1 MFGQIQPLTSADLP
15 GCLALARDRGWLPE
29 EGKWRLLFDL
39 AVVYG
44 VRDSAGELAGVAVL
58 TRYGAE
64 FAVIGMMLVA
74 TRYGGRGLG
83 RALMNRALAEV
94 GDAIVFL
101 HATPVGR
108 PLYEKLGFVPAGA
121 SHTYLGGFR
130 PRATAAPAGSVPAGS
145 ALAGSVLAGSVL
157 AGSVLAGSVSAGSV
171 SAGPAT
177 AGRAPAAATA
187 AEGGSRPAGPGDLMA
202 IRRLDARAN
211 GTDRA
216 LLVRRLPGF
225 TEQLRVTERPGGITG
240 YAGAYRGVAYTC
252 IGPVIAETADDA
264 KTLIADVAS
273 GIAGPVRIDLG
284 DRHPQLREWVVGRG
298 LTPGASAAL
307 MVLGGRPLPGDRARC
322 FAPLMRALG

>member
-44 VRDSAGELAGVAVL
+44 VRDTAGELAAVAVL

-83 RALMNRALAEV
+83 RALMNRALADV

-130 PRATAAPAGSVPAGS
+130 PTATAAPAGA
-145 ALAGSVLAGSVL
+145 ARA
-157 AGSVLAGSVSAGSV
+157 VSAA
-171 SAGPAT
+171 AGP
-177 AGRAPAAATA
+177 APAAAAA
-187 AEGGSRPAGPGDLMA
+187 AEGGSRLAGPGDLMA

-252 IGPVIAETADDA
+252 IGPVIAETVDDA
-264 KTLIADVAS
+264 KTLIADVA
-273 GIAGPVRIDLG
+273 GAIAGPVRIDLG
-284 DRHPQLREWVVGRG
+284 DSHPQLREWAVGRG

>member
-29 EGKWRLLFDL
+29 ERKWRLLFDL

-44 VRDSAGELAGVAVL
+44 VRDPAGELAGVAVL
-58 TRYGAE
+58 TRYGTE

-83 RALMNRALAEV
+83 RALMNRALADV

-101 HATPVGR
+101 HANPVGR

-130 PRATAAPAGSVPAGS
+130 S
-145 ALAGSVLAGSVL
+145 A
-157 AGSVLAGSVSAGSV
+157 
-171 SAGPAT
+171 
-177 AGRAPAAATA
+177 APAAAVA

-240 YAGAYRGVAYTC
+240 YAGAYRGVAYAC
-252 IGPVIAETADDA
+252 IGPVIAETVEDA
-264 KTLIADVAS
+264 KTLIADVAGS
-273 GIAGPVRIDLG
+273 IAGPLRIDLG
-284 DRHPQLREWVVGRG
+284 DGHPQLREWAVGRG

>member
-29 EGKWRLLFDL
+29 ERKWRLLFDL

-44 VRDSAGELAGVAVL
+44 VRDPAGELAGVAVL

-83 RALMNRALAEV
+83 RALMNRALADV

-130 PRATAAPAGSVPAGS
+130 S
-145 ALAGSVLAGSVL
+145 A
-157 AGSVLAGSVSAGSV
+157 
-171 SAGPAT
+171 
-177 AGRAPAAATA
+177 APAAAVA

-240 YAGAYRGVAYTC
+240 YAGAYRGVAYAC
-252 IGPVIAETADDA
+252 IGPVIAETVDDA
-264 KTLIADVAS
+264 KTLIADVAGS
-273 GIAGPVRIDLG
+273 IAGPVRIDLG
-284 DRHPQLREWVVGRG
+284 DRHPQLREWAVGRG
-298 LTPGASAAL
+298 LMPGASAAL

>member
-29 EGKWRLLFDL
+29 ERKWRLLFDL

-44 VRDSAGELAGVAVL
+44 VRDPAGELAGVAVL
-58 TRYGAE
+58 TRFGAE

-101 HATPVGR
+101 HATPAGR

-121 SHTYLGGFR
+121 SQTYLGGFR
-130 PRATAAPAGSVPAGS
+130 SATPAAPAASATAARAASATAAPAAS
-145 ALAGSVLAGSVL
+145 A
-157 AGSVLAGSVSAGSV
+157 SA
-171 SAGPAT
+171 
-177 AGRAPAAATA
+177 APAAAA

-225 TEQLRVTERPGGITG
+225 TDQLRVTERPGGITG
-240 YAGAYRGVAYTC
+240 YAGVYRGVAYAC
-252 IGPVIAETADDA
+252 IGPVIAETVDDA
-264 KTLIADVAS
+264 KTLIADAAGS
-273 GIAGPVRIDLG
+273 IAGRVRIDLS
-284 DRHPQLREWVVGRG
+284 DRHPQLQEWAVGRG

>member
-15 GCLALARDRGWLPE
+15 GCLALARDRGWPPE

-83 RALMNRALAEV
+83 RALMNRALADV
-94 GDAIVFL
+94 GDAIVSL

-108 PLYEKLGFVPAGA
+108 PLCEKLGFVSAGA

-130 PRATAAPAGSVPAGS
+130 PLAISTPVGATPVGATPVGATPVGATPVGATPVGATPA
-145 ALAGSVLAGSVL
+145 
-157 AGSVLAGSVSAGSV
+157 VSAT
-171 SAGPAT
+171 AGPAH
-177 AGRAPAAATA
+177 AAAA
-187 AEGGSRPAGPGDLMA
+187 VAEGGSRPAGPGDLMA
-202 IRRLDARAN
+202 IRRLDTRAN

-225 TEQLRVTERPGGITG
+225 TEQLRVTERPGCITG

-252 IGPVIAETADDA
+252 IGPVIAETVDDA

-273 GIAGPVRIDLG
+273 AIAGPVRIDLG
-284 DRHPQLREWVVGRG
+284 DSHPQLREWAVGRG

>member
-29 EGKWRLLFDL
+29 ERKWRLLFDL

-44 VRDSAGELAGVAVL
+44 VRDPVGELAGVAVL
-58 TRYGAE
+58 TRYGTE

-83 RALMNRALAEV
+83 RALMNRALADV

-130 PRATAAPAGSVPAGS
+130 S
-145 ALAGSVLAGSVL
+145 A
-157 AGSVLAGSVSAGSV
+157 
-171 SAGPAT
+171 
-177 AGRAPAAATA
+177 APAAAVA

-252 IGPVIAETADDA
+252 IGPVIAETVEDA
-264 KTLIADVAS
+264 KTLIADVAGS
-273 GIAGPVRIDLG
+273 IAGPVRIDLG
-284 DRHPQLREWVVGRG
+284 DRHPQLREWAVGRG

>member
-44 VRDSAGELAGVAVL
+44 VRDPAGELAGVAVL

-83 RALMNRALAEV
+83 HALMNRALAEV
-94 GDAIVFL
+94 GDAVVFL

-121 SHTYLGGFR
+121 SRTYLGGFG
-130 PRATAAPAGSVPAGS
+130 PPATAAPAGA
-145 ALAGSVLAGSVL
+145 AT
-157 AGSVLAGSVSAGSV
+157 
-171 SAGPAT
+171 AGPAPAVSAPAVSAPAVSAPAGAAT
-177 AGRAPAAATA
+177 AGPAPAAAAA
-187 AEGGSRPAGPGDLMA
+187 AERGSRPAGPGDLMA

-252 IGPVIAETADDA
+252 IGPVIAETVDDA
-264 KTLIADVAS
+264 KTLIADVAGS
-273 GIAGPVRIDLG
+273 IAGPVRIDLG
-284 DRHPQLREWVVGRG
+284 DRHPQLREWAVGRG

>member
-15 GCLALARDRGWLPE
+15 GCLALARDRDWLPE
-29 EGKWRLLFDL
+29 ERKWRLLVDL

-44 VRDSAGELAGVAVL
+44 VRDPLGELAGVTVL

-74 TRYGGRGLG
+74 SRYGGRGLG
-83 RALMNRALAEV
+83 RALIHHALAEV

-121 SHTYLGGFR
+121 SQTYLGGFKSAT
-130 PRATAAPAGSVPAGS
+130 PAAPAASATAASASAAPAASAPA
-145 ALAGSVLAGSVL
+145 A
-157 AGSVLAGSVSAGSV
+157 
-171 SAGPAT
+171 P
-177 AGRAPAAATA
+177 APAAAA
-187 AEGGSRPAGPGDLMA
+187 ATEGGSRPAGPGDLMA

-240 YAGAYRGVAYTC
+240 YAGAYRGVAYAC
-252 IGPVIAETADDA
+252 IGPVIAET
-264 KTLIADVAS
+264 
-273 GIAGPVRIDLG
+273 VRIDLG
-284 DRHPQLREWVVGRG
+284 DRHPQLREWAVDRG

-307 MVLGGRPLPGDRARC
+307 MVLGGRPLPGERAWC

>member
-29 EGKWRLLFDL
+29 ERKWRLLFDL

-44 VRDSAGELAGVAVL
+44 VRDPAGELAGVAVL
-58 TRYGAE
+58 TRYGTE

-83 RALMNRALAEV
+83 RALMNRALADV

-130 PRATAAPAGSVPAGS
+130 S
-145 ALAGSVLAGSVL
+145 A
-157 AGSVLAGSVSAGSV
+157 
-171 SAGPAT
+171 
-177 AGRAPAAATA
+177 APAAAVA

-240 YAGAYRGVAYTC
+240 YAGAYRGVAYAC
-252 IGPVIAETADDA
+252 IGPVIAETVEDA
-264 KTLIADVAS
+264 KTLIADVAGS
-273 GIAGPVRIDLG
+273 IAGPLRIDLG
-284 DRHPQLREWVVGRG
+284 DGHPQLREWAVGRG

>member
-29 EGKWRLLFDL
+29 ERKWRLLFDL

-44 VRDSAGELAGVAVL
+44 VRDPPGELAGVAVL
-58 TRYGAE
+58 TRYGTE
-64 FAVIGMMLVA
+64 SAVIGMMLVA

-83 RALMNRALAEV
+83 RALLNRALADV

-130 PRATAAPAGSVPAGS
+130 PAAPAAPAAS
-145 ALAGSVLAGSVL
+145 AAAAS
-157 AGSVLAGSVSAGSV
+157 
-171 SAGPAT
+171 AT
-177 AGRAPAAATA
+177 AVPAPAAAAA

-202 IRRLDARAN
+202 IRRLDAGAN

-252 IGPVIAETADDA
+252 IGPVIAETVDDA
-264 KTLIADVAS
+264 KTLIADVAGS
-273 GIAGPVRIDLG
+273 IAGPVRIDLG
-284 DRHPQLREWVVGRG
+284 DGHPQLREWAVGRG
-298 LTPGASAAL
+298 LAPGASAAL

>member
-83 RALMNRALAEV
+83 RALINRALADV

-130 PRATAAPAGSVPAGS
+130 PPATAAPAGSAPAGS
-145 ALAGSVLAGSVL
+145 APAGSATTGP
-157 AGSVLAGSVSAGSV
+157 AA
-171 SAGPAT
+171 AGPAT
-177 AGRAPAAATA
+177 AGRAPAAAAA

-202 IRRLDARAN
+202 IRRLDAGAN

-284 DRHPQLREWVVGRG
+284 DRHPQLREWAVGRG
-298 LTPGASAAL
+298 LTPGASAEL